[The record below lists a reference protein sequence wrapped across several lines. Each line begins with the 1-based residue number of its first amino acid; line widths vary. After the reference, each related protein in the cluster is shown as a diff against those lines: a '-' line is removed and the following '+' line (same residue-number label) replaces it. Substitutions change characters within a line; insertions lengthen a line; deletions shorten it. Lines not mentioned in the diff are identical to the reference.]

1 MMNRVSGEPRRPADP
16 GVEIAAFVRAV
27 RRRLRAAQ
35 AWRGLGV
42 GGGIGVGVLV
52 VMLAGAAL
60 VPGAGWRPLALLLLG
75 GGLGAAGVMTVRAAT
90 RWRRDDAV
98 ARFVGERAPGVGD
111 DLWSAIELERELPK
125 LDADPLLAPSLVR
138 AHRERVAERLRA
150 FDPRRLVRMRRL
162 ASAWPLVAAAT
173 VLAAFAYVWPAG
185 FSRGWAA
192 LTSANPPP
200 STSSEPIVGD
210 IDLTLQYPAYTELP
224 PRAIPGSSG
233 QILALPGT
241 RVTIA
246 ARALAPTREASILI
260 EAEGEKAREVP
271 VEVHDGHLAA
281 TIEVRARGT
290 WRFILGG
297 GAHRVAEPEAHRIDL
312 EPDHPPRVDLY
323 APADPL
329 EVAGTRRVE
338 LAWSVDDD
346 YGLGAIEL
354 VWKVGEAAEKRRA
367 VDKAQPGVRAMQGKI
382 EWDLGEL
389 DLKPGARVAYH
400 LEAKDNDTVP
410 GPNVGRSKT
419 LTLTVFSPREK
430 QERAVED
437 EQQLVEAALQE
448 LADRLEV
455 RHLEDEQV
463 MADFTRIHSKAEAL
477 LLLLSR
483 AEQSAGDAQPKKSA
497 TNIRANDV
505 RGVLG
510 EIHARLAKL
519 ARDEE
524 LTLGELRDERR
535 KSKKPLHGGATR
547 ALEKGNPAHVAEL
560 ERDVIAL
567 DDLVGKQRL
576 EELLAVA
583 DEMAATRDRLKQL
596 MAEYKKTK
604 SEETKKEIERELR
617 ELERKLAELAQK
629 AQRLASELPD
639 QFLNK
644 EAMGDND
651 LQKKLEDVRSMMA
664 RGEIDK
670 AMAEMEKLSQSLDK
684 MMSSMEQDLK
694 GFREERFG
702 AEEKAMAEVENK
714 LADLT
719 EEERRLRD
727 ETSEVRQ
734 RARAEAQ
741 RQTKDKLEALQKR
754 TRDKVQRLKK
764 QLDAV
769 DPMSLSGYDQE
780 ELGRIKKR
788 VEDTEHA
795 LGENDVDEARG
806 MAKQAHEGLRQ
817 MAMDLHDEESRSWTR
832 TPPKLRK
839 SREDVSQDEMLAR
852 EIADD
857 LDKAMPKPS
866 QLMSPE
872 DQKRLSELGK
882 RQEALRKRAGDMAK
896 ELGKPRVG
904 PDGKPMPMPIPGG
917 MPSGLR
923 EAGQHMERA
932 EDDLRGQAPREA
944 VGEEAQALE
953 KLNQLKEQM
962 QRERRPKDGSSGARM
977 DKEPVRIPGADE
989 FRAPKEFRQD
999 LLDAMKRGGPAE
1011 YKEQLKRYYEEL
1023 AK

>member
-1 MMNRVSGEPRRPADP
+1 MSGEPRRPADP

-35 AWRGLGV
+35 AWRGIGV
-42 GGGIGVGVLV
+42 GGGIGAGVLF

-60 VPGAGWRPLALLLLG
+60 VPGAGWRPLALLLGG
-75 GGLGAAGVMTVRAAT
+75 GGLGAAGVFAVRAAA

-98 ARFVGERAPGVGD
+98 ARFVGGRAPGVGD

-125 LDADPLLAPSLVR
+125 LEANPLLSPSLVR
-138 AHRERVAERLRA
+138 AHRERVAERLRTVE
-150 FDPRRLVRMRRL
+150 PRQLVRVRRL
-162 ASAWPLVAAAT
+162 ASAWPLVVAGAALGA
-173 VLAAFAYVWPAG
+173 LAFYWPAG
-185 FSRGWAA
+185 FARGWAA

-200 STSSEPIVGD
+200 STSSEPIVAD

-241 RVTIA
+241 RVAVA
-246 ARALAPTREASILI
+246 ARALAAGTREASILV
-260 EAEGEKAREVP
+260 EAEGEKARELP

-329 EVAGTRRVE
+329 EVAGTRRIE

-346 YGLGAIEL
+346 YGLGAVEL
-354 VWKVGEAAEKRRA
+354 VWKVGDAPEKRRA
-367 VDKAQPGVRAMQGKI
+367 VDKAQAGQRAMQGKI
-382 EWDLGEL
+382 EWDLAEL

-448 LADRLEV
+448 LADRLET
-455 RHLEDEQV
+455 RHIDDEQV
-463 MADFTRIHSKAEAL
+463 MAEFTRIHSKAEAL
-477 LLLLSR
+477 LVMLSR
-483 AEQSAGDAQPKKSA
+483 AEQSAGEAQSKRTAA
-497 TNIRANDV
+497 TIRANDV
-505 RGVLG
+505 RGALG
-510 EIHARLAKL
+510 EIHARLGKL
-519 ARDEE
+519 VRDEE
-524 LTLGELRDERR
+524 QALGELRDERR
-535 KSKKPLHGGATR
+535 KTRRPLRGGATR
-547 ALEKGNPAHVAEL
+547 PLEKANPAHVSEL

-617 ELERKLAELAQK
+617 ELERKMAELAQK

-651 LQKKLEDVRSMMA
+651 LQKKLDDVRQMLA
-664 RGEIDK
+664 RGDIDK

-684 MMSSMEQDLK
+684 MMSSMESDLK

-702 AEEKAMAEVENK
+702 PEEKAMAEVENK

-719 EEERRLRD
+719 EEQRRLRD
-727 ETSEVRQ
+727 ETAEVRQ

-741 RQTKDKLEALQKR
+741 RLMKDKLEALQKR
-754 TRDKVQRLKK
+754 TREKVQRLKK
-764 QLDAV
+764 QLESL
-769 DPMSLSGYDQE
+769 DPMSLPAYDQE
-780 ELGRIKKR
+780 ELGRTKKR

-817 MAMDLHDEESRSWTR
+817 MAMDLHDEEARSWTR

-839 SREDVSQDEMLAR
+839 TREDVSQDEMLAR
-852 EIADD
+852 EIADE

-866 QLMSPE
+866 QLMSPD
-872 DQKRLSELGK
+872 DQKRLSDLGK
-882 RQEALRKRAGDMAK
+882 RQEALRKRAQDLAK
-896 ELGKPRVG
+896 DLGKPRVG

-962 QRERRPKDGSSGARM
+962 QRERRPKDGSSNAPM